1 MATIPTRA
9 PDETATDRVEARLVP
24 LRALCELVATG
35 SRMTRSGS
43 ITVNLDG
50 DTAHGIALL
59 RAAQGIAAEFGVS
72 QRIQLDSG
80 RGTIHVWREEEG
92 Q

>member
-1 MATIPTRA
+1 
-9 PDETATDRVEARLVP
+9 
-24 LRALCELVATG
+24 
-35 SRMTRSGS
+35 MTRSGS

-50 DTAHGIALL
+50 DTGHGIALL